1 MRILVLDN
9 NPSLRGAVVGRLEE
23 ALRQG
28 GVRRVELIESEPDS
42 LGSLVAEDPPH
53 LCFVGP
59 GCYRN
64 LEEDLRQLRVVFP
77 KLPVAVVLSNEVYAA
92 EGIELR
98 RQLKIRVIPIA
109 DIGQMAQFILDVDVP
124 SHSGS
129 NARNR
134 GVVAVTQLK
143 GGVGGST
150 IANGLAA
157 SWARNGVSVA
167 LVDLDDTNPQLTD
180 WARVGLSQR
189 RFVSECV
196 KRGEVPSYKVREL
209 LYPVSGFDENL
220 WVFGQPE
227 HYGESFHFKADVLE
241 NAPSIAGFIGSLLE
255 GLQAEFDVVVLDT
268 GRSWGI
274 STFAALPHCQ
284 KILMVTDDDAL
295 SVRRSMENF
304 GRIHRESDDPAELDV
319 SKWSFVLNA
328 FTARLTTEADVR
340 QEIAEA
346 DLFPDKFDLFVV
358 PYSARG
364 RDWCLTSGSFF
375 DHAEQGVQSALCEM
389 AFALVPFQ
397 YSLSN
402 GGIYTRLRR
411 GLLRVVPGGN

>member
-1 MRILVLDN
+1 MRILILDN
-9 NPSLRGAVVGRLEE
+9 NPTLRGAVVGRVEE

-28 GVRRVELIESEPDS
+28 GLRRVEIIESEPDS
-42 LGSLVAEDPPH
+42 LSSLVAEDPPH

-59 GCYRN
+59 GCYRD
-64 LEEDLRQLRVVFP
+64 LEEDLRKLRIVYP
-77 KLPVAVVLSNEVYAA
+77 KIPVAIVLSNEVYSA

-98 RQLKIRVIPIA
+98 RQLKLRVMPIA
-109 DIGQMAQFILDVDVP
+109 DIGQMAQFILDVDIP
-124 SHSGS
+124 AQGGSHS
-129 NARNR
+129 NR

-157 SWARNGVSVA
+157 AWARNGVSVA
-167 LVDLDDTNPQLTD
+167 LVDLDDTNPQTTD

-189 RFVSECV
+189 RLISECI
-196 KRGEVPSYKVREL
+196 KRGEVPAYKIREV
-209 LYPVSGFDENL
+209 LYPVDGFDERL

-227 HYGESFHFKADVLE
+227 HYGESFHFKADVLD
-241 NAPSIAGFIGSLLE
+241 NAPSIAGFMSSLLE
-255 GLQAEFDVVVLDT
+255 GLQAEFDVVVIDT

-274 STFAALPHCQ
+274 STFASLPFCQ
-284 KILMVTDDDAL
+284 KVLMVTDDDAL

-328 FTARLTTEADVR
+328 FTARLLSEPDVR
-340 QEIAEA
+340 QEIKDA

-364 RDWCLTSGSFF
+364 RDWCLTSMSFF
-375 DHAEQGVQSALCEM
+375 DQAEQGIQSALCEM

-397 YSLSN
+397 YSVDE

-411 GLLRVVPGGN
+411 GLLKVVPGGS